1 MEKVANQ
8 LFLQKKQQLTILPW
22 GHVLKTCFFISHLK
36 QQKFLLLLV
45 QVWVLWEKKVAKTI
59 AFVILWFLS
68 KKTKHLK
75 VKVFFKFQGPRRQL
89 FLLCFSSL
97 KINTTRQSQRQPI
110 KKVNDDSHISIVFLQ
125 AWWSKHCFSVWV
137 DWV

>member
-1 MEKVANQ
+1 MGKVANQ
-8 LFLQKKQQLTILPW
+8 LFSQKQEPSSNLLW

-45 QVWVLWEKKVAKTI
+45 QVWVLWEKKSRKNNCFCYSFVFEQKNKTPKSKS
-59 AFVILWFLS
+59 FLYS
-68 KKTKHLK
+68 KA
-75 VKVFFKFQGPRRQL
+75 RRQL

-97 KINTTRQSQRQPI
+97 KINTTRQSQRQLI

-125 AWWSKHCFSVWV
+125 AWWSKQCHSVRI